1 VFISV
6 EGMRTDPEEWKAAQ
20 ALQPEELPALTPEQ
34 KQVATQLKIAQ
45 EQYARSILAGQRT
58 TEKLLKKTEWF
69 ARFFEELIHHKGSP
83 AKIERVT
90 LDTWAA
96 TFEVKIHGREYP
108 LRIDE
113 GLVDDLFEKGSVVAE
128 QGLSRIAD
136 VAIGAGVV

>member
-1 VFISV
+1 MFISV
-6 EGMRTDPEEWKAAQ
+6 EGLRTDPEEWKAAQ
-20 ALQPEELPALTPEQ
+20 ALQPDQLPALTPEQ
-34 KQVATQLKIAQ
+34 REVATQLKIAE

-96 TFEVKIHGREYP
+96 SFEVKIHGREYP
-108 LRIDE
+108 LKIDE
-113 GLVDDLFEKGSVVAE
+113 GLVDDLFEKGSAVAE

>member
-6 EGMRTDPEEWKAAQ
+6 EGLRTDPEEWKAAQ
-20 ALQPEELPALTPEQ
+20 ALQPDQLPALTPEQ
-34 KQVATQLKIAQ
+34 REVATQLKIAE

-69 ARFFEELIHHKGSP
+69 ARFFEELIHHRGSS

-96 TFEVKIHGREYP
+96 SFEVKIHGREYP

-113 GLVDDLFEKGSVVAE
+113 GLVDDLFEKGSAVAE

>member
-1 VFISV
+1 MFISV

-128 QGLSRIAD
+128 QVLSRIAD